1 MTSFLANLP
10 LATKTRWYLY
20 QNQSIGRE
28 LTAPDTN
35 SIVKSLYHWK
45 RVIWLKVTVFDTEL
59 ISLKRSLAWDGH
71 LIVISLP
78 FLLSMNW
85 LSDMVNTSWQGGSCT
100 NSISNYACGAE
111 RSEAR
116 LDSTFST
123 LSLPLMLLL
132 DGRQRRPSESTNSWR
147 SSSGVEAAWQLRCM
161 QWSS

>member
-10 LATKTRWYLY
+10 LATKKKWYLY

-28 LTAPDTN
+28 STASDTN
-35 SIVKSLYHWK
+35 CIVKSLYHWK

-59 ISLKRSLAWDGH
+59 LSLKRSLAWDGH

-78 FLLSMNW
+78 LLLSMNW
-85 LSDMVNTSWQGGSCT
+85 LSDMVSTSWQGGSCT

-147 SSSGVEAAWQLRCM
+147 SSSGVAAA
-161 QWSS
+161 

>member
-10 LATKTRWYLY
+10 LATKKKWYLY
-20 QNQSIGRE
+20 QNQSIGRK

-35 SIVKSLYHWK
+35 CKVKSLYHWK
-45 RVIWLKVTVFDTEL
+45 RVIWLKVTVYDTEL

-78 FLLSMNW
+78 LLLSMNW
-85 LSDMVNTSWQGGSCT
+85 LSDMVSNSWQGGSCT

-111 RSEAR
+111 RSETR
-116 LDSTFST
+116 LDSTFSTAT

-132 DGRQRRPSESTNSWR
+132 DGRQRRPSESANSWR
-147 SSSGVEAAWQLRCM
+147 LSRGVAAA
-161 QWSS
+161 